1 MSNDWVLIGKV
12 ALVSFISVGLMIVAV
27 NYFRRRRSGVTPWR
41 PANSLIIGY
50 DAPRVQI
57 EHPAGPSDT
66 DGQLPPPASPRSD
79 PLRHDD

>member
-1 MSNDWVLIGKV
+1 MSIDWVLIGKI
-12 ALVSFISVGLMIVAV
+12 ALLSFIGVSLIVLAV

-57 EHPAGPSDT
+57 EQPAKPADT
-66 DGQLPPPASPRSD
+66 DSQLPPPDSSPSGLHR
-79 PLRHDD
+79 